1 MICGNRVRLRAVERN
16 DLLKFQDWL
25 NDSEVTD
32 HLSTYL
38 PLSMA
43 DEEQWLERVS
53 HLQQE
58 EKPLAIEMK
67 EGSSWRLIG
76 NSGFFNLEWPNRS
89 AEFGLF
95 IGDKSVWNKGLGTE
109 TVRLLLRHGF
119 ETLNLHRIYLRVY
132 STNPRARRSYEK
144 AGFVLEGTMREAV
157 YRHGRYADVHI
168 MSVLRSEWNAVP
180 EGK

>member
-1 MICGNRVRLRAVERN
+1 MICGNRVRLRAVERS
-16 DLLKFQDWL
+16 DLPKFQEWL

-38 PLSMA
+38 PLSMT
-43 DEEQWLERVS
+43 DEEQWLDRVS
-53 HLQQE
+53 HLEQE

-67 EGSSWRLIG
+67 QGRGWRLIG
-76 NSGFFNLEWPNRS
+76 NSGFFNLEWANRC

-95 IGDKSVWNKGLGTE
+95 IGDKSAWNKGLGTE

-157 YRHGRYADVHI
+157 YRHGRYADVQI
-168 MSVLRSEWNAVP
+168 MSVLRSEWNEAP
-180 EGK
+180 EGI